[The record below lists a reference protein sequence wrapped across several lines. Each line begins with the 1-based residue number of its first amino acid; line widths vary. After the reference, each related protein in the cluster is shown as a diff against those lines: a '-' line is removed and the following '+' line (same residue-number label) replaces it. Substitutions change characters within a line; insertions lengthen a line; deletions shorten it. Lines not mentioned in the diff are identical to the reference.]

1 MSGSSRYH
9 NRWLKGLISPSG
21 VCLSELMVA
30 LAIGTLVLAGSLEAF
45 NIVQAQAVR
54 QQRIMAAQQE
64 MRLGLEVF
72 EQEVRM
78 ASSSTIAVARS
89 DRFEFFANIHG
100 LRTVTTGSVAAGQI
114 VLPVQ
119 SGSGWEAGK
128 TVVLCGVSRC
138 ESHRLGSTGQRSQL
152 LLSDPV
158 GETYPP
164 GASVEVRN
172 RVTYYTRVDDR
183 DRMQL
188 MRQIDGGAGVLIGD
202 LQSVRLSYWDEWG
215 KAGAGIGR
223 IIRVAVELLPVVGDP
238 KVVRDV
244 TVRS

>member
-1 MSGSSRYH
+1 MSESIQQRVW
-9 NRWLKGLISPSG
+9 RRCLIQQPG

-64 MRLGLEVF
+64 MRVGMEVF

-78 ASSSTIAVARS
+78 ASSSTITIARS
-89 DRFEFFANIHG
+89 DRFEFFANIQG
-100 LRTVTTGSVAAGQI
+100 LRTVTTASVAAGQT

-119 SGSGWEAGK
+119 NGSGWDAGK
-128 TVVLCGVSRC
+128 TVVLCGVSGC
-138 ESHRLGSTGQRSQL
+138 ESHRLGSPGQRSQL
-152 LLSDPV
+152 LLSGSV
-158 GETYPP
+158 GGTYPA

-183 DRMQL
+183 DRTQL
-188 MRQIDGGAGVLIGD
+188 MRQIDGGAGALIGD

-223 IIRVAVELLPVVGDP
+223 IIRVAVELLPVVGAP
-238 KVVRDV
+238 TIVREV
-244 TVRS
+244 AVRS

>member
-1 MSGSSRYH
+1 MSGWSRH
-9 NRWLKGLISPSG
+9 HRWLKGLISESG

-45 NIVQAQAVR
+45 SIVQAQAVR
-54 QQRIMAAQQE
+54 QQRIMATQQE

-78 ASSSTIAVARS
+78 ASSSTIAIARS
-89 DRFEFFANIHG
+89 DRFEFSANIHG
-100 LRTVTTGSVAAGQI
+100 LRTVTTAPVAAGQA

-119 SGSGWEAGK
+119 NGSGWEAGK
-128 TVVLCGVSRC
+128 TVMLCGLSGC
-138 ESHRLGSTGQRSQL
+138 EFHRLESPGQRSQL
-152 LLSDPV
+152 LLSSPV
-158 GETYPP
+158 GEAYLA

-172 RVTYYTRVDDR
+172 RVTYYTRLDDR

-188 MRQIDGGAGVLIGD
+188 MRQLDGGAGVLIGD
-202 LQSVRLSYWDEWG
+202 LQSARLSYWDERG
-215 KAGAGIGR
+215 KTGTGIGR
-223 IIRVAVELLPVVGDP
+223 IIRVVVELLPVVGDS
-238 KVVRDV
+238 KFVREV

>member
-1 MSGSSRYH
+1 MRRSSRH
-9 NRWLKGLISPSG
+9 RTWLKGLISEPG

-64 MRLGLEVF
+64 MRVGLEVF

-78 ASSSTIAVARS
+78 ASSSTIVVARS
-89 DRFEFFANIHG
+89 DRFEFSANVHG
-100 LRTVTTGSVAAGQI
+100 LRTVTMASVAAGQTI
-114 VLPVQ
+114 LPVQ
-119 SGSGWEAGK
+119 NGSGWDAGK
-128 TVVLCGVSRC
+128 TVVLCGMSGC
-138 ESHRLGSTGQRSQL
+138 ESLRLESPGQRSQL
-152 LLSDPV
+152 LLSGPV
-158 GETYPP
+158 GGAYPA

-172 RVTYYTRVDDR
+172 RVAYYTRVDDR
-183 DRMQL
+183 DRTQL

-215 KAGAGIGR
+215 EAGAGIGR
-223 IIRVAVELLPVVGDP
+223 ILRVAVELLPVAGDA

>member
-1 MSGSSRYH
+1 MSGPTRPH
-9 NRWLKGLISPSG
+9 RWLTILISPSG

-45 NIVQAQAVR
+45 NMVQAQAVR

-64 MRLGLEVF
+64 MRVGLEVF

-78 ASSSTIAVARS
+78 ASSSTIVVARS
-89 DRFEFFANIHG
+89 DRFEFSANIHG
-100 LRTVTTGSVAAGQI
+100 LRTVTAGPVAAGQT

-119 SGSGWEAGK
+119 NGSGWEAGK
-128 TVVLCGVSRC
+128 TVVLCGMNRC
-138 ESHRLGSTGQRSQL
+138 ESYRLGSPGQRSQL
-152 LLSDPV
+152 LLSGPV
-158 GETYPP
+158 GAAFPT

-183 DRMQL
+183 DRAQL

-202 LQSVRLSYWDEWG
+202 LQTVRLSYWDEWG
-215 KAGAGIGR
+215 RAGAGIGR
-223 IIRVAVELLPVVGDP
+223 IIRVAVELMPVVGGP
-238 KVVRDV
+238 TVVRDV
-244 TVRS
+244 AVRS

>member
-9 NRWLKGLISPSG
+9 PRLKGLISVSG
-21 VCLSELMVA
+21 VCLLELMVG

-64 MRLGLEVF
+64 MRVGLEIF

-78 ASSSTIAVARS
+78 ASSSTIAVARP
-89 DRFEFFANIHG
+89 DRFEFSANIHG
-100 LRTVTTGSVAAGQI
+100 LRTVTSGSVAAGQTI
-114 VLPVQ
+114 LPVQ
-119 SGSGWEAGK
+119 NGSGWEAGK
-128 TVVLCGVSRC
+128 TVVLCGMSRC
-138 ESHRLGSTGQRSQL
+138 ESHRLESPGQRSQL
-152 LLSDPV
+152 LLSSPV
-158 GETYPP
+158 GAAYPA

-172 RVTYYTRVDDR
+172 RVTYYSRVDGGDR
-183 DRMQL
+183 TQL

-202 LQSVRLSYWDEWG
+202 LLSVRLSYWDEWG
-215 KAGAGIGR
+215 KAGPEIGR
-223 IIRVAVELLPVVGDP
+223 ISRVVVDLLPVAGPPTVI
-238 KVVRDV
+238 REV

>member
-1 MSGSSRYH
+1 MSGPSRH
-9 NRWLKGLISPSG
+9 HRWLKGLISQSG
-21 VCLSELMVA
+21 VCLSELLVG

-45 NIVQAQAVR
+45 NIVQTQAVR

-78 ASSSTIAVARS
+78 ASSSTIAVAMS
-89 DRFEFFANIHG
+89 DRFEFSANIHG
-100 LRTVTTGSVAAGQI
+100 VRTVTTAPVAAGQT

-119 SGSGWEAGK
+119 NGSGWEAGK
-128 TVVLCGVSRC
+128 TMVLCGMSRC
-138 ESHRLGSTGQRSQL
+138 ESHRLKSPGQRSQL

-158 GETYPP
+158 GGAYPP
-164 GASVEVRN
+164 GVSVEVRN

-183 DRMQL
+183 DRTQL

-215 KAGAGIGR
+215 KAGTGIGR

-238 KVVRDV
+238 KVVREV

>member
-1 MSGSSRYH
+1 MSGLSRH
-9 NRWLKGLISPSG
+9 HRWLKSLISPSG

-78 ASSSTIAVARS
+78 ASSSTIAIARS
-89 DRFEFFANIHG
+89 DRFEFSANIHG
-100 LRTVTTGSVAAGQI
+100 LRTVTTSPVAAGQT

-119 SGSGWEAGK
+119 NGSGWEAGK
-128 TVVLCGVSRC
+128 TVVLCGMSGC
-138 ESHRLGSTGQRSQL
+138 ESHRLGSPGQRSQL
-152 LLSDPV
+152 LLSGPV
-158 GETYPP
+158 GGAYPA

-215 KAGAGIGR
+215 QAGAGIGR
-223 IIRVAVELLPVVGDP
+223 IIRVAVELMPVVGNLTI
-238 KVVRDV
+238 VRDV

>member
-1 MSGSSRYH
+1 MSGPSRH
-9 NRWLKGLISPSG
+9 LRRLNGLTSDSG

-54 QQRIMAAQQE
+54 QQRVMAAQQE

-78 ASSSTIAVARS
+78 ASSATIVIARS
-89 DRFEFFANIHG
+89 DRFEFSANIHG
-100 LRTVTTGSVAAGQI
+100 LRTVTTGSVAAGQT

-119 SGSGWEAGK
+119 NGSGWEAGK
-128 TVVLCGVSRC
+128 PIVLCGVSRC
-138 ESHRLGSTGQRSQL
+138 ESHRLGIPGQRSQL
-152 LLSDPV
+152 LLSSPV
-158 GETYPP
+158 GGTYPA

-172 RVTYYTRVDDR
+172 RVTYYTRMDDR

-188 MRQIDGGAGVLIGD
+188 MRQVDGGAGVLIGD

-215 KAGAGIGR
+215 RAGADIGR
-223 IIRVAVELLPVVGDP
+223 IVRVVVEFLPIAGDP

>member
-1 MSGSSRYH
+1 MSGSSRH
-9 NRWLKGLISPSG
+9 RTWLKGLISEPG

-64 MRLGLEVF
+64 MRVGLEVF

-78 ASSSTIAVARS
+78 ASSSTIVVATS
-89 DRFEFFANIHG
+89 DRFEFSANIHG
-100 LRTVTTGSVAAGQI
+100 LRTVTTAPVAAGQT

-119 SGSGWEAGK
+119 NGSGWDAGK
-128 TVVLCGVSRC
+128 TVVLCGMSGC
-138 ESHRLGSTGQRSQL
+138 ESHRLESPGQRSQL
-152 LLSDPV
+152 LLSGPV
-158 GETYPP
+158 GKAYTS

-172 RVTYYTRVDDR
+172 RVVYYTRLDDR
-183 DRMQL
+183 DRTQL

-223 IIRVAVELLPVVGDP
+223 ILRIAVELLSVAGYA

>member
-1 MSGSSRYH
+1 MSGSRRQH
-9 NRWLKGLISPSG
+9 TWLAALLSQAG
-21 VCLSELMVA
+21 VCLSELVVA

-45 NIVQAQAVR
+45 NLVQAQAVR

-78 ASSSTIAVARS
+78 ASSSTIAIARS
-89 DRFEFFANIHG
+89 DRFEFSANIHG
-100 LRTVTTGSVAAGQI
+100 LQTVTTAPIAAGQT

-119 SGSGWEAGK
+119 NGSGWETGK
-128 TVVLCGVSRC
+128 TVVLCGMSGC
-138 ESHRLGSTGQRSQL
+138 EFLRLGSPGQRSQL
-152 LLSDPV
+152 LLSSPV
-158 GETYPP
+158 GGAYPA

-172 RVTYYTRVDDR
+172 RVTYYTRLDDG

-202 LQSVRLSYWDEWG
+202 LQSARLSYWDEWG
-215 KAGAGIGR
+215 KVGAGIGR
-223 IIRVAVELLPVVGDP
+223 IVRVAVELLPVVGDP

>member
-1 MSGSSRYH
+1 MSGSSQHR
-9 NRWLKGLISPSG
+9 RWLKSLISPSG

-45 NIVQAQAVR
+45 NLVQAQAVR

-64 MRLGLEVF
+64 MRVGLEVF

-89 DRFEFFANIHG
+89 DRFEFSANIHG
-100 LRTVTTGSVAAGQI
+100 LRTVTTVPVAAGQT

-119 SGSGWEAGK
+119 NGSGWEAGK
-128 TVVLCGVSRC
+128 TVVLCGMSGC
-138 ESHRLGSTGQRSQL
+138 ESHRLASPGQRSQL
-152 LLSDPV
+152 QLSGPV
-158 GETYPP
+158 GGAYPA
-164 GASVEVRN
+164 GASVEGRN
-172 RVTYYTRVDDR
+172 RVTYYTRIDDR
-183 DRMQL
+183 DRTQL
-188 MRQIDGGAGVLIGD
+188 MRQVDGGAGVLIGD
-202 LQSVRLSYWDEWG
+202 LQAVRLSYWDEWG

-223 IIRVAVELLPVVGDP
+223 IIRVAVELLPVVGAP
-238 KVVRDV
+238 TVVREV

>member
-1 MSGSSRYH
+1 MSGLSRH
-9 NRWLKGLISPSG
+9 HRWLKGLILESG
-21 VCLSELMVA
+21 LCLSELMVA
-30 LAIGTLVLAGSLEAF
+30 LAISTLVLAGSLEAF

-89 DRFEFFANIHG
+89 DRFEFSANIHG
-100 LRTVTTGSVAAGQI
+100 LRTMTTAPIVAGQTI
-114 VLPVQ
+114 FPVQ
-119 SGSGWEAGK
+119 NGSGWEAGK
-128 TVVLCGVSRC
+128 TVVLCGMSRC
-138 ESHRLGSTGQRSQL
+138 ESHRLGSPGQRSQL

-158 GETYPP
+158 GGAYPP

-172 RVTYYTRVDDR
+172 RVTYYTRVDAGDR
-183 DRMQL
+183 TQL

-202 LQSVRLSYWDEWG
+202 LQTVRLSYWDEWG
-215 KAGAGIGR
+215 KAGAEIGR
-223 IIRVAVELLPVVGDP
+223 IIRVAVELMPVVGGTT
-238 KVVRDV
+238 VVRDV
-244 TVRS
+244 AVRS